1 MQNCISRRRFGPISK
16 KRIYKKHLWIT
27 LNEKEDLEKRANNS
41 HHKLYYSYFLTGL
54 FLLLGYFNYAQNQ
67 GFAKGRTYVVDSI
80 KVTGLKSFNA
90 QTVISYSGLRKG
102 QKISVPGEQ
111 VSEIINKLWGL
122 ELFSDINFYVIKV
135 DGEKIDLE
143 IEIEELPTLTEVKVN
158 GLKKGKI
165 ETIIKDTEL
174 SAGKKLSESFLTNTK
189 NYIENKYKKD
199 GFLNTKVNLNTILDT
214 VGKNTYKMVV
224 NVDRGPRV
232 KIDKINF
239 EGNEIFKSPK
249 LRSKLKKTKHKRSI
263 RFWKKS
269 KYTENDFQEDLVGLV
284 NFYKEEGYRDARI
297 ISDSLIRD
305 ENDSNSIS
313 LNLQIEEGKKYYFG
327 DINFIG
333 NTVYGDNTIQQI
345 LGLDKG
351 DTYNGVLLK
360 KRIADTSKPD
370 GNDITNLYQNSGYL
384 FSNINAVEV
393 SAVNDTI
400 NFEIRITEGKQA
412 NFNKIYVEGNTK
424 TNDHVIY
431 RELRTKPGE
440 LYSKDRLVRTV
451 RELGQLGF
459 FDAEQISPELENV
472 NPNDG
477 TIDVKF
483 DLVESGASQ
492 IELQGGYGQG
502 GFIGTLG
509 LSFNNFSMRNIF
521 DGKSYKPL
529 PMGDG
534 QTLALRL
541 QASQFYNTY
550 SFNFSEPW
558 LGGEQPVQFSTSLQH
573 TIQYRYDFFTGLAD
587 RSQSFQI
594 SGLTVGL
601 AKRLQVPD
609 DFFQL
614 SQALSY
620 QYYNLKN
627 YYTGLFT
634 FGDGEAKN
642 LAYTIS
648 LLRNNTRVN
657 PIFPTGGSTFTV
669 SAKLTPPYSLLSGR
683 DFSDLENQPEFQ
695 DENGNPLFDKI
706 DQERFRWLEF
716 YKVKFNGTWYTRV
729 FDDLILKT
737 QADFGFIG
745 AYNKDRGNIPFE
757 RFFLGGDGMIS
768 YALDGRETIAL
779 RGYPNQSL
787 SGNDGSVIYN
797 KFSLELRY
805 PITLKPSASIYAL
818 TFLEAGN
825 GYNSFR
831 EFDPFNSK
839 RSAGLGVRIFMPAFG
854 LLGIDFAYGF
864 DNTNP
869 NSTTPNGWETH
880 FIIGQR
886 F

>member
-1 MQNCISRRRFGPISK
+1 
-16 KRIYKKHLWIT
+16 
-27 LNEKEDLEKRANNS
+27 LEKRANNS
-41 HHKLYYSYFLTGL
+41 HHKSYYSYFLLGL
-54 FLLLGYFNYAQNQ
+54 FLLLGYSNYAQTE
-67 GFAKGRTYVVDSI
+67 GFIKGRTYVVDSI
-80 KVTGLKSFNA
+80 KVSGLKSFNA

-111 VSEIINKLWGL
+111 VIEIINKLWGL
-122 ELFSDINFYVIKV
+122 ELFSDINFYVTKV
-135 DGEKIDLE
+135 NGEKIDLE
-143 IEIEELPTLTEVKVN
+143 IEIEELPTLTDVKVN

-174 SAGKKLSESFLTNTK
+174 TAGKKLSESFLTNTK

-199 GFLNTKVNLNTILDT
+199 GFLNTKVTLNTILDT

-232 KIDKINF
+232 KIDNINF
-239 EGNEIFKSPK
+239 EGNEIFKSSK
-249 LRSKLKKTKHKRSI
+249 LRSKLKNTKHKTSK

-269 KYTENDFQEDLVGLV
+269 KFVEKDFQEDLVGLV
-284 NFYKEEGYRDARI
+284 NFYKEEGYRDARV
-297 ISDSLIRD
+297 ISDTLIKD
-305 ENDSNSIS
+305 ENDPNSIT
-313 LNLQIEEGKKYYFG
+313 LNLEVEEGKKYYFG
-327 DINFIG
+327 DIDFIG
-333 NTVYGDNTIQQI
+333 NTVYGDNIIQQI
-345 LGLDKG
+345 LGLKKG

-400 NFEIRITEGKQA
+400 NFEIRITEGKPA

-459 FDAEQISPELENV
+459 FDAEQINPELENV

-657 PIFPTGGSTFTV
+657 PIFPTGGSTFTI
-669 SAKLTPPYSLLSGR
+669 SAKLTPPYSLISGR

-695 DENGNPLFDKI
+695 DENGNPLVDKI

-757 RFFLGGDGMIS
+757 RFFLGGDGMVS

>member
-1 MQNCISRRRFGPISK
+1 
-16 KRIYKKHLWIT
+16 
-27 LNEKEDLEKRANNS
+27 
-41 HHKLYYSYFLTGL
+41 L
-54 FLLLGYFNYAQNQ
+54 FLLLGYSNYAQTE
-67 GFAKGRTYVVDSI
+67 GFIKGRTYVVDSI
-80 KVTGLKSFNA
+80 KVSGLKSFNA

-122 ELFSDINFYVIKV
+122 ELFSDINFYVTKV
-135 DGEKIDLE
+135 NGEKINLE
-143 IEIEELPTLTEVKVN
+143 IEIEELPTLTNVKVN

-174 SAGKKLSESFLTNTK
+174 TAGKKLSESFLTNTK

-199 GFLNTKVNLNTILDT
+199 GFLNTKVTLNTILDT

-232 KIDKINF
+232 KIDNINF
-239 EGNEIFKSPK
+239 EGNEIFKSSK
-249 LRSKLKKTKHKRSI
+249 LRSKLKNTKHKTSK

-269 KYTENDFQEDLVGLV
+269 KFVEKDFQEDLVGLV
-284 NFYKEEGYRDARI
+284 NFYKEEGYRDARV
-297 ISDSLIRD
+297 ISDTLIKD
-305 ENDSNSIS
+305 ENDPNSIT
-313 LNLQIEEGKKYYFG
+313 LNLEVEEGKKYYFG
-327 DINFIG
+327 DIDFIG
-333 NTVYGDNTIQQI
+333 NTVYGDNIIQQI
-345 LGLDKG
+345 LGLKKG

-400 NFEIRITEGKQA
+400 NFEIRITEGKPA

-459 FDAEQISPELENV
+459 FDAEQINPELENV

-657 PIFPTGGSTFTV
+657 PIFPTGGSTFTI
-669 SAKLTPPYSLLSGR
+669 SAKLTPPYSLISGR

-695 DENGNPLFDKI
+695 DENGNPLVDKI

-757 RFFLGGDGMIS
+757 RFFLGGDGMVS

>member
-1 MQNCISRRRFGPISK
+1 M
-16 KRIYKKHLWIT
+16 WIT

-67 GFAKGRTYVVDSI
+67 GFAKGRTYVVYSI

>member
-1 MQNCISRRRFGPISK
+1 V
-16 KRIYKKHLWIT
+16 
-27 LNEKEDLEKRANNS
+27 
-41 HHKLYYSYFLTGL
+41 KL
-54 FLLLGYFNYAQNQ
+54 
-67 GFAKGRTYVVDSI
+67 
-80 KVTGLKSFNA
+80 
-90 QTVISYSGLRKG
+90 
-102 QKISVPGEQ
+102 
-111 VSEIINKLWGL
+111 
-122 ELFSDINFYVIKV
+122 
-135 DGEKIDLE
+135 ID
-143 IEIEELPTLTEVKVN
+143 
-158 GLKKGKI
+158 
-165 ETIIKDTEL
+165 
-174 SAGKKLSESFLTNTK
+174 
-189 NYIENKYKKD
+189 
-199 GFLNTKVNLNTILDT
+199 
-214 VGKNTYKMVV
+214 
-224 NVDRGPRV
+224 
-232 KIDKINF
+232 
-239 EGNEIFKSPK
+239 
-249 LRSKLKKTKHKRSI
+249 
-263 RFWKKS
+263 
-269 KYTENDFQEDLVGLV
+269 
-284 NFYKEEGYRDARI
+284 FYKEEGYRDARI
-297 ISDSLIRD
+297 LSDTLIKD
-305 ENDSNSIS
+305 ENDPKSVS
-313 LNLQIEEGKKYYFG
+313 LNLKVEEGQKYYFG
-327 DINFIG
+327 DIKFIG
-333 NTVYGDNTIQQI
+333 NTVYGNNTIQQI
-345 LGLDKG
+345 LGLKKG

-360 KRIADTSKPD
+360 ERIADTSKPD

-440 LYSKDRLVRTV
+440 LYSKDRLVRTI

-459 FDAEQISPELENV
+459 FDAEQINPELENV

-521 DGKSYKPL
+521 DIKSYKPL

-573 TIQYRYDFFTGLAD
+573 TIQYRYDYFTGLAD

-620 QYYNLKN
+620 QYYNLQN

-634 FGDGEAKN
+634 FGDGEANN

-648 LLRNNTRVN
+648 LARNNTRVN
-657 PIFPTGGSTFTV
+657 PIFPTGGSTFNI
-669 SAKLTPPYSLLSGR
+669 SAKFTPPYSLITGK
-683 DFSDLENQPEFQ
+683 DYADLENQPEFQ
-695 DENGNPLFDKI
+695 DEDGNPLVDKI

-716 YKVKFNGTWYTRV
+716 YKIKFNGTWYTRV

-745 AYNKDRGNIPFE
+745 SYNKDRGNIPFE
-757 RFFLGGDGMIS
+757 RFFLGGDGMVS

-839 RSAGLGVRIFMPAFG
+839 RSAGAGVRIFMPAFG
-854 LLGIDFAYGF
+854 LLGIDFGYGF

-869 NSTTPNGWETH
+869 NATTPNGWETH

>member
-1 MQNCISRRRFGPISK
+1 MII
-16 KRIYKKHLWIT
+16 
-27 LNEKEDLEKRANNS
+27 LNEKEDLEKLANNS
-41 HHKLYYSYFLTGL
+41 QIRPFYSYFFLGL
-54 FLLLGYFNYAQNQ
+54 FLLLGYSNFAQTN
-67 GFAKGRTYVVDSI
+67 GFVKGKSYIIDTI
-80 KVTGLKSFNA
+80 KVKGLKSFNA

-102 QKISVPGEQ
+102 QKISVPGEE

-122 ELFSDINFYVIKV
+122 ELFSDINFYVTKV
-135 DGEKIDLE
+135 KGGAIDLE
-143 IEIEELPTLTEVKVN
+143 IEIEELPTLTEVKVK

-165 ETIIKDTEL
+165 ESIINDTEL
-174 SAGKKLSESFLTNTK
+174 TAGKKLSESFLTNTK

-199 GFLNTKVNLNTILDT
+199 GFLNTKVILNTILDT
-214 VGKNTYKMVV
+214 VGKNTYRMVV
-224 NVDRGPRV
+224 NVDKGPRV
-232 KIDKINF
+232 KINKINF
-239 EGNEIFKSPK
+239 EGNEIFKSFK
-249 LRSKLKKTKHKRSI
+249 LQNKLKNTKPKKSF

-269 KYTENDFQEDLVGLV
+269 KFDQKEFDEDLVGLID
-284 NFYKEEGYRDARI
+284 FYKEEGYRDARV
-297 ISDSLIRD
+297 ISDTLIN
-305 ENDSNSIS
+305 EEVNPNSVV
-313 LNLQIEEGKKYYFG
+313 LNINIEEGKKYYFG
-327 DINFIG
+327 SIDFIG
-333 NTVYGDNTIQQI
+333 NTVYGNNIIQQI
-345 LGLDKG
+345 LGLKKG

-393 SAVNDTI
+393 SAINDTI

-459 FDAEQISPELENV
+459 FDAEQINPEMENV

-541 QASQFYNTY
+541 QASQFYSTY

-558 LGGEQPVQFSTSLQH
+558 LGGEQPVQLSTSLQH
-573 TIQYRYDFFTGLAD
+573 TIQYRYDYFTGLAD
-587 RSQSFQI
+587 KTQSFQI
-594 SGLTVGL
+594 SGLTFGL
-601 AKRLQVPD
+601 AKRLRVPD

-634 FGDGEAKN
+634 FGDGEANN

-648 LLRNNTRVN
+648 LSRNNTRVN
-657 PIFPTGGSTFTV
+657 PIFPTGGSTFNI
-669 SAKLTPPYSLLSGR
+669 SGKFTPPYSLLTGR
-683 DFSDLENQPEFQ
+683 DYADLENQIEFQ
-695 DENGNPLFDKI
+695 DENGNPLIDKI

-716 YKVKFNGTWYTRV
+716 YKIKFNGTWYTRV

-745 AYNKDRGNIPFE
+745 SYNSDRGNIPFE
-757 RFFLGGDGMIS
+757 RFFLGGDGMVS

-818 TFLEAGN
+818 TFLEAGD

-839 RSAGLGVRIFMPAFG
+839 RSAGAGVRIFMPAFG
-854 LLGIDFAYGF
+854 LLGIDFGYGF
-864 DNTNP
+864 DNANP
-869 NSTTPNGWETH
+869 NINTPNGWETH